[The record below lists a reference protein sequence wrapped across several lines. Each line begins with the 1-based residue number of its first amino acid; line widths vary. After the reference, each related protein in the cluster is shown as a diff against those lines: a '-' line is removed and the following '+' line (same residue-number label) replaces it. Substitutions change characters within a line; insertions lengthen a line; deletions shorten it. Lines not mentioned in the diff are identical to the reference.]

1 MSNTREIVTIDSIN
15 VELLPEFQNW
25 KEIQLKVVEENPFV
39 EILDNKSFEE
49 AKKARTALVTAR
61 TAIEKQDKL
70 IASKLKEVRTKAA
83 NFSLELINI
92 TLPHEEKQQDEVK
105 RYEQKKEAE
114 RKAKEEEEAKRVQKI
129 KDTINS
135 IVYGI
140 KSKISSLQFSGLETF
155 EKDLQDFYN
164 TDCEPFEEFEL
175 EFASKIQDVKTFFN
189 SKKEALEEAEKQR
202 LEKER
207 IEKENAELEE
217 KKKAFEL
224 EQQKARQEAEQ
235 KAKEE
240 AEKLEAQQ
248 KAIREQQEKANAK
261 LEAQRLE
268 LEAEKAKIEAEQKAK
283 EEAEQKAKEEAERLE
298 REAKEKL
305 EREAAEKAEKERIEA
320 LKPEKEK
327 AIDFL
332 NSLVFSKELT
342 DPVKQIKSP
351 EIMDELINFFDEVTR
366 LQEQTITK
374 INNL

>member
-39 EILDNKSFEE
+39 EILDNKSFED
-49 AKKARTALVTAR
+49 AKKARTALVTSR

-70 IASKLKEVRTKAA
+70 IASKLKEVRTKAG

-114 RKAKEEEEAKRVQKI
+114 RKAKEEEEAKRIQKI

-135 IVYGI
+135 IVDGI
-140 KSKISSLQFSGLETF
+140 KSKISSLQFSGLENF
-155 EKDLQDFYN
+155 EKDLHNFYN

-248 KAIREQQEKANAK
+248 KAIQEEQEKANAE
-261 LEAQRLE
+261 LEFKRLE
-268 LEAEKAKIEAEQKAK
+268 IEAEKAKLEAEQKAK

-298 REAKEKL
+298 REAKEKAEL
-305 EREAAEKAEKERIEA
+305 EAKEKAEKERIEA

>member
-1 MSNTREIVTIDSIN
+1 MEKQIVTLDGIN
-15 VELLPEFQNW
+15 VEMLPEFKNW
-25 KEIQLKVVEENPFV
+25 KQLQLRIVEENPFV
-39 EILDNKSFEE
+39 EITDNKSFEE

-61 TAIEKQDKL
+61 TNVQKQETL
-70 IASKLKEVRTKAA
+70 IASKIKDFRNKVT
-83 NFSLELINI
+83 NFSQELINI
-92 TLPHEEKQQDEVK
+92 TIPSEEKQQNEVK
-105 RYEQKKEAE
+105 RYEAEKEAE
-114 RKAKEEEEAKRVQKI
+114 KKAKEEAEAKRVQQI
-129 KDTINS
+129 KDSIGS
-135 IVYGI
+135 IVDGV
-140 KSKISSLQFSGLETF
+140 KSKISALTFIELEAF
-155 EKDLQDFYN
+155 ETIGFQNFLN
-164 TDCEPFEEFEL
+164 TDVEQFEEFEL
-175 EFASKIQDVKTFFN
+175 EFASKIKDVKILFDA
-189 SKKEALEEAEKQR
+189 KKQSLIELENQR

-207 IEKENAELEE
+207 IAKENAELKA

-248 KAIREQQEKANAK
+248 KAIREQQEKANA
-261 LEAQRLE
+261 E
-268 LEAEKAKIEAEQKAK
+268 LEAEKAKIEAEKAKLEAEQKAK
-283 EEAEQKAKEEAERLE
+283 IEAELKAKEEAERVE

-366 LQEQTITK
+366 LQEQTIEK